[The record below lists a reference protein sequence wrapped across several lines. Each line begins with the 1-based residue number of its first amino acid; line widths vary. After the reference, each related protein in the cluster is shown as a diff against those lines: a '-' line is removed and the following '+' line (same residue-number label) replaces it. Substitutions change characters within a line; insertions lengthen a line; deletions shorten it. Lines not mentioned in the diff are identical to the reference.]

1 MKYLILT
8 GDYIGL
14 RKGPNCYE
22 QEKKWINAQTV
33 CLYLCWVVT
42 KTAKWKY
49 FKCQWCAGCIRIFAR
64 VVNFDV
70 CFRINLV
77 LQVAKSV
84 CRMWRVVVL
93 LSTKYVHV
101 ACCTCPRQSLSFAA
115 SDVMFM
121 VLQVFYNGFFSHWR
135 RVINP
140 KRLLLLFKKLTLC
153 GIS

>member
-1 MKYLILT
+1 MLKQYVCICVGLSRRQQNENILNVS
-8 GDYIGL
+8 GV
-14 RKGPNCYE
+14 
-22 QEKKWINAQTV
+22 QNA
-33 CLYLCWVVT
+33 LE
-42 KTAKWKY
+42 
-49 FKCQWCAGCIRIFAR
+49 FFAR

-84 CRMWRVVVL
+84 CRMWRVVVV

-121 VLQVFYNGFFSHWR
+121 VLQVFYNGFFSH
-135 RVINP
+135 
-140 KRLLLLFKKLTLC
+140 
-153 GIS
+153 